1 MQYWRQNSDE
11 RTIYILTGISSNALR
26 ACSGDSHLRAIG
38 TRKPQAFWSDSS
50 RTTPAS
56 TCKNHHTIKTN
67 KIDEWQSIDEENQ
80 KRLSGNVELRQEK
93 PNSMWVGIN
102 SQTAVDGGIETSNFE
117 TQRPTRKID
126 PWRQNKNN
134 RGKSLAEE
142 QSRRKWLAWR

>member
-1 MQYWRQNSDE
+1 M
-11 RTIYILTGISSNALR
+11 
-26 ACSGDSHLRAIG
+26 
-38 TRKPQAFWSDSS
+38 
-50 RTTPAS
+50 
-56 TCKNHHTIKTN
+56 N

-80 KRLSGNVELRQEK
+80 KQLSGNVELRQEK
-93 PNSMWVGIN
+93 PNSTWVGIN